1 MKKAAGV
8 SVLLTNSQGKLLLQ
22 LRSDYSHLEYPNHW
36 TLPGGHVEP
45 GETPEEAVRRE
56 LIEEMNLSLPLWLWT
71 VYDSLRGNGTV
82 AFTNYLYRGK
92 LDRPAED
99 IPLYEG
105 QQLRYFSR
113 GEIDQIPVAF
123 GFETQ
128 IKRFFEE
135 YEST

>member
-1 MKKAAGV
+1 MVKAAGV
-8 SVLLTNSQGKLLLQ
+8 SVLLTNPQGKLLLQ
-22 LRSDYSHLEYPNHW
+22 LRDDFPELEYPAHW

-45 GETPEEAVRRE
+45 GETPDEAVRRE
-56 LIEEMNLSLPLWLWT
+56 LLEEMHLSLPLSLWT
-71 VYDSLRGNGTV
+71 VYDSKRGNGTV

-92 LDRPAED
+92 LDCPAED

-105 QQLRYFSR
+105 QQLRYFGR
-113 GEIDQIPVAF
+113 EEIDHLPVAF

-128 IKRFFEE
+128 IKQFFEE